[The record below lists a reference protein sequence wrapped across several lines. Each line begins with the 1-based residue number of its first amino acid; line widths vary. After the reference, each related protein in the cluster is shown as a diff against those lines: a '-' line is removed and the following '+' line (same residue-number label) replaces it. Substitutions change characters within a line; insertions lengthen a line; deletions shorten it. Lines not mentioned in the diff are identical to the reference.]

1 MKRLVWVALG
11 ILLTLT
17 ASADLRVRTYKR
29 GPYYVPYDPTTMS
42 FGLTPEEAERR
53 LLQWMNM
60 PSLQLRLIGVT
71 ASTQDKLRNPDSWPT
86 YAPHWDPGYELSYL
100 FEDNFGKLYIVGIV
114 PIHLWRYIDPD
125 AENSLLYPEGESSS
139 EWLPR
144 DQLRTIAL
152 QFLQQRVPNFL
163 ALPNEIEGY
172 SHLAIHVVHQGL
184 LHNRMALIRV
194 HKRLGVV
201 TECHWRDPGEPVGL
215 STVPALSQQ
224 QACQLALEF
233 ISQMPRVISVRVD
246 ESPPYHVGLGVFTD
260 EMGTSRL
267 LWGIPVSAEL
277 DTGSPEIHAGQGYL
291 VAVDAHTGDVFLFE
305 EMLGAMAGGK
315 VQRGSERS
323 RPKRTELRVMKIYF
337 GDLDVS
343 KLLMPP
349 PLQIEGAVYLWVGWL
364 RSPMF
369 GKSASRVEYDTSRR
383 EVRVTLNE
391 NQWRFTDGSKWLL
404 SDRDRVAL
412 PYPVRR
418 IRARMYVPVSAVER
432 MTGWRVEVT
441 GDSIVLKRTN
451 VPR

>member
-1 MKRLVWVALG
+1 MRLLVYLGLCTLLVA
-11 ILLTLT
+11 
-17 ASADLRVRTYKR
+17 ASAAEIKVRYYK
-29 GPYYVPYDPTTMS
+29 GGHPYVRYDPTTMVL
-42 FGLTPEEAERR
+42 GLSPSEAERR
-53 LLQWMNM
+53 LLEWMNT
-60 PSLQLRLIGVT
+60 PGLQIRLIGVT
-71 ASTQDKLRNPDSWPT
+71 AHNLGMLRDPASWPL
-86 YAPHWDPGYELSYL
+86 YAPHWSPGDELSYL

-184 LHNRMALIRV
+184 LHNRMAIIRV

-369 GKSASRVEYDTSRR
+369 GVPAARVAYDPALR
-383 EVRVTLNE
+383 EVSVVFQGKR
-391 NQWRFTDGSKWLL
+391 WRFSAGSNKVF
-404 SDRDRVAL
+404 SDNGEIVL
-412 PYPVRR
+412 PHPVRN
-418 IRARMYVPVSAVER
+418 IRARIYLPLSVIER
-432 MTGWRVEVT
+432 MTGWRGQVSE
-441 GDSIVLKRTN
+441 DRLVLSSKR
-451 VPR
+451 